1 MLFLAVKAGW
11 VANNLSGIKRM
22 KSSKQ
27 LFVVIIGFALLYL
40 FPLEFRALWQPDE
53 TRYAEISRE
62 MLAAGNWI
70 VPHFLDVRYFEK
82 PIAGYWINNLSQ
94 LLFGHTNFAVRF
106 GSVFSMTLSAVLV
119 AWLAFR
125 LWRDKTTA
133 LMSGIIFLTCL
144 LVYGVGTYAVLDPM
158 ITLWL
163 VAAMCSFWLGANA
176 QTATGKACG
185 YILLGLACG
194 MGVMTK
200 GFLALAVP
208 VLSVLP
214 WVIAQ
219 KRWKEVLLFGLLSIA
234 SATVITLPWAL
245 AIAKAEPT
253 FWHYFF
259 WVEHIQRFAES
270 DAQHKAP
277 FWYYLPFLIAGCL
290 PWLALLPGALKRG
303 WQARKVESGTFY
315 LLGWV
320 VMPLLFFSIAK
331 GKLPTYILP
340 CFAPLAILLAHHA
353 MQLTDARTLKING
366 WINVIFGG
374 ICTLIVLVVLAP
386 WGVAK
391 HPLYARS
398 EVYKV
403 LLAAV
408 AFLVWALVGH
418 LTTRQNARYWQWA
431 ALCPLG
437 LALLIGSVIPEKVI
451 DSKHPQVFID
461 DVRPQL
467 ESSRYILADSV
478 GVGAGI
484 AWELKRND
492 ITIYAKPGELNYG
505 LENFA
510 DAKDNFVSRDDFP
523 QWLAT
528 HRQKGNVSL
537 MLLRSRDNMLDDPE
551 IPVPDKRLRRGRFML
566 LFYKQLP

>member
-1 MLFLAVKAGW
+1 
-11 VANNLSGIKRM
+11 M
-22 KSSKQ
+22 KSTKYWALL
-27 LFVVIIGFALLYL
+27 LFGFALLYL
-40 FPLEFRALWQPDE
+40 LPLEFRALWQPDE

-82 PIAGYWINNLSQ
+82 PVAGYWINNISQ
-94 LLFGHTNFAVRF
+94 LIFGHNNFAVRF
-106 GSVFSMTLSAVLV
+106 GSVFSITLSALMVS
-119 AWLAFR
+119 WLAFR
-125 LWRDKTTA
+125 LWRDKTVA
-133 LMSGIIFLTCL
+133 VMSGVIFLTCL
-144 LVYGVGTYAVLDPM
+144 LVYGVGSYAVLDPM

-176 QTATGKACG
+176 QTTAGKAGG

-208 VLSVLP
+208 VLGVLP

-219 KRWKEVLLFGLLSIA
+219 KRWKEVLLFGPLAVI
-234 SATVITLPWAL
+234 SATLITLPWAL
-245 AIAKAEPT
+245 AIAKAEPD

-259 WVEHIQRFAES
+259 WVEHIQRFAEK

-277 FWYYLPFLIAGCL
+277 FWYYIPFLIAGCL

-303 WQARKVESGTFY
+303 WQERKIESGSLY

-340 CFAPLAILLAHHA
+340 CFAPLAILLARHA
-353 MQLTDARTLKING
+353 TQLVSSSRTLKINS
-366 WINVIFGG
+366 WINIVFGG
-374 ICTLIVLVVLAP
+374 VCTLVVLVGLAP

-391 HPLYARS
+391 HPVYANH
-398 EVYKV
+398 EVLKV
-403 LLAAV
+403 IQASV
-408 AFLVWALVGH
+408 AFLVWALVGY
-418 LTTRQNARYWQWA
+418 LTLRNNNRLWQWA

-437 LALLIGSVIPEKVI
+437 LALLVGGVIPDKVI

-461 DVRPQL
+461 VVRPEL

-484 AWELKRND
+484 AWELKRSD
-492 ITIYAKPGELNYG
+492 ITMYAKPGELNYG
-505 LENFA
+505 LTNFD
-510 DAKDNFVSRDDFP
+510 DAKDNLVSREDFAR
-523 QWLAT
+523 WLSV
-528 HRQKGNVSL
+528 HRKEGNVSL
-537 MLLRSRDNMLDDPE
+537 VMLLSKDKLPE
-551 IPVPDKRLRRGRFML
+551 DHSVPEPDQLYRKGRFV
-566 LFYKQLP
+566 LFFYEKTP

>member
-1 MLFLAVKAGW
+1 MKLAKYW
-11 VANNLSGIKRM
+11 VVL
-22 KSSKQ
+22 
-27 LFVVIIGFALLYL
+27 LLGFALLYL
-40 FPLEFRALWQPDE
+40 LPLEFRALWQPDE

-82 PIAGYWINNLSQ
+82 PVAGYWINNISQ
-94 LLFGHTNFAVRF
+94 LIFGHNNFAVRF
-106 GSVFSMTLSAVLV
+106 GSVFSITLSALMVS
-119 AWLAFR
+119 WLAFR
-125 LWRDKTTA
+125 LWRDKTVA
-133 LMSGIIFLTCL
+133 VMSGVIFLTCL
-144 LVYGVGTYAVLDPM
+144 LVYGVGSYAVLDPM

-176 QTATGKACG
+176 QTTAGKAGG

-208 VLSVLP
+208 VLGVLP
-214 WVIAQ
+214 WVFAQ
-219 KRWKEVLLFGLLSIA
+219 KRWKEVLLFGPLAVI
-234 SATVITLPWAL
+234 SATLITLPWAL
-245 AIAKAEPT
+245 AIAKAEPD

-259 WVEHIQRFAES
+259 WVEHIQRFAEK

-277 FWYYLPFLIAGCL
+277 FWYYIPFLIAGCL

-303 WQARKVESGTFY
+303 WQERKIESGSLY

-340 CFAPLAILLAHHA
+340 CFAPLAILLARHA
-353 MQLTDARTLKING
+353 TQLLAPSRTLKINS
-366 WINVIFGG
+366 WINMIFGG
-374 ICTLIVLVVLAP
+374 ICTLVVLIGLAP

-391 HPLYARS
+391 HPVYANH
-398 EVYKV
+398 EVLKV
-403 LLAAV
+403 IQASV
-408 AFLVWALVGH
+408 AFLVWALVGY
-418 LTTRQNARYWQWA
+418 LTLRNNNRFWQWA

-437 LALLIGSVIPEKVI
+437 LALLVGGVIPDKVI
-451 DSKHPQVFID
+451 DSKHPLVFID
-461 DVRPQL
+461 VVRPEL

-484 AWELKRND
+484 AWELKRSD
-492 ITIYAKPGELNYG
+492 ITMYAKPGELNYG
-505 LENFA
+505 LTNFD
-510 DAKDNFVSRDDFP
+510 DAKDNLVSREDFAR
-523 QWLAT
+523 WLSV
-528 HRQKGNVSL
+528 HRKEGNVSL
-537 MLLRSRDNMLDDPE
+537 VMLLSKDKLPE
-551 IPVPDKRLRRGRFML
+551 DHSVPEPDQLYRKGRFV
-566 LFYKQLP
+566 LFFYEKTP